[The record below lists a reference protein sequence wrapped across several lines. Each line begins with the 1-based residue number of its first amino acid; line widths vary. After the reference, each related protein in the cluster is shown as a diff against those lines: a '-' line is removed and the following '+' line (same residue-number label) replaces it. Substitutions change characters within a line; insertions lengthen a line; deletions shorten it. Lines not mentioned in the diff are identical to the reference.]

1 MPHVP
6 EHIYGGWTNLPVG
19 TRSPDV
25 YWDVNNPS
33 GTTTLPMGTSSPG
46 MHVQPGGS
54 TNLPIGFSGTTTAA
68 NWLTPTPEDPVNVL
82 RGTFASPA
90 PYGHSTGSVL
100 GDLQANPFI
109 DFVPGVGTAVNWN
122 QMGPYGKAFSLGLD
136 AVDLATFGLGKSGTA
151 PLRQLVSNLPWS
163 SINRAD
169 DITISPE
176 RVEKATNAVEEML
189 KSNRMIQESVED
201 IEDRMAMVGQLKQ
214 SQTAERIPVMKDFEI
229 TETGERMFPVKP
241 YQDNYPILQGYA
253 HSDTPSLER
262 LIQTGGLEG
271 HQALY
276 GGLYSEEPLLPFLNQ
291 NGEIVYLSRNADVDR
306 SIDDMML
313 SGANWPEIQKPNI
326 DVYGGPFSYPEFG
339 VYTNDKNIWPGTQG
353 YLTAQDEPFSWL
365 SPSSRQRIEYPTHS
379 TLSDPVDIGRELV
392 TRRQSFE
399 DQLQEIRNARAR
411 PLPTLKE
418 TDPLLADFVQ
428 TGKWDTRLEADPSFP
443 VPTSP
448 LIPYPYQLPLQLG
461 IHGLTGVGRGIN
473 QRGYPY

>member
-1 MPHVP
+1 MTHVP
-6 EHIYGGWTNLPVG
+6 GHLP
-19 TRSPDV
+19 
-25 YWDVNNPS
+25 Y
-33 GTTTLPMGTSSPG
+33 
-46 MHVQPGGS
+46 
-54 TNLPIGFSGTTTAA
+54 
-68 NWLTPTPEDPVNVL
+68 TPEHPFDAL
-82 RGTFASPA
+82 MGTFASPA

-176 RVEKATNAVEEML
+176 RVEKATNAVEEIL
-189 KSNRMIQESVED
+189 KADRIVQESIED
-201 IEDRMAMVGQLKQ
+201 IEDRVSMLGQLRQ
-214 SQTAERIPVMKDFEI
+214 SQTAEQIPVMRDFEI
-229 TETGERMFPVKP
+229 TETGERMFPVQP

-253 HSDTPSLER
+253 HSDTPSFER
-262 LIQTGGLEG
+262 LLETGGLEG
-271 HQALY
+271 HQELY
-276 GGLYSEEPLLPFLNQ
+276 GDLYSEAPIFPFLNQ

-353 YLTAQDEPFSWL
+353 YLTAQDEPFSWMN
-365 SPSSRQRIEYPTHS
+365 PARIQRIEYPTHS

-392 TRRQSFE
+392 AKRQLFE
-399 DQLQEIRNARAR
+399 NQLQEIHGALRFKDT
-411 PLPTLKE
+411 P
-418 TDPLLADFVQ
+418 DPVS
-428 TGKWDTRLEADPSFP
+428 WNTRLEPDPSFP
-443 VPTSP
+443 APTSP